1 MSEVYESIKN
11 TLEIESKAILDALSV
26 IDPQA
31 VEQAVDVIAS
41 CKGKV
46 ATSGCGTSG
55 AAGKKIAH
63 TLNCVN
69 RPALFLTPS
78 DAVHGGMGCL
88 LYTSTFIPV
97 EDKVIDKTNVDEYY
111 EYGF

>member
-41 CKGKV
+41 CRGKV

-55 AAGKKIAH
+55 AAGKK
-63 TLNCVN
+63 N
-69 RPALFLTPS
+69 RAYLKLCEQAGAVLTPS
-78 DAVHGGMGCL
+78 DAVHGGMGVTLARATC
-88 LYTSTFIPV
+88 
-97 EDKVIDKTNVDEYY
+97 
-111 EYGF
+111 